1 MRIAQ
6 LFQCVALSFH
16 AKLISFIVFFFIS
29 LSTTEYQALT
39 DLIGVET
46 IEELQKHPTSDSIKT
61 CYTKLMRSP
70 QDAIVKCISDLSVI
84 FNENKED
91 ELLTKVFKH
100 CNHYFPNDIGVL
112 SIFFMNI
119 IQMKPGQAIYL
130 AANVP
135 HAYLSGDC
143 IECMACSDN
152 VIRAGLTPKFKD
164 VETLLEML
172 DFTGKTVE
180 EKFFQSLPIGPY
192 SELFKPPV
200 KDFAVIQVK
209 VPNTVQNYCIEN
221 RAYGS
226 IIIVLKGNASAA
238 YKGRQLFEL
247 KEGSIVFVPAC
258 IKSVGLTFNHPDAD
272 GFIAY
277 QALYN
282 DF

>member
-1 MRIAQ
+1 M
-6 LFQCVALSFH
+6 H
-16 AKLISFIVFFFIS
+16 
-29 LSTTEYQALT
+29 
-39 DLIGVET
+39 
-46 IEELQKHPTSDSIKT
+46 
-61 CYTKLMRSP
+61 SP
-70 QDAIVKCISDLSVI
+70 QDAIVKCIADLTSI
-84 FNENKED
+84 FNEKKED
-91 ELLTKVFKH
+91 ELLTKVFNH

-112 SIFFMNI
+112 SIFFLNI
-119 IQMKPGQAIYL
+119 IEMKPGQAIFL

-152 VIRAGLTPKFKD
+152 VIRAGLTPKHKAVD
-164 VETLLEML
+164 TLLEML
-172 DFTGKTVE
+172 DFTPSTASE
-180 EKFFQSLPIGPY
+180 RFFQPTPCGPY
-192 SELFKPPV
+192 SQLFMPPV
-200 KDFAVIQVK
+200 KDFAVIQVN
-209 VPNTVQNYCIEN
+209 VPGTVQHYCIEN

-238 YKGRQLFEL
+238 FKGEQLFEL

-258 IKSVGLTFNHPDAD
+258 IKSVGLTFNHSSAE

>member
-1 MRIAQ
+1 M
-6 LFQCVALSFH
+6 H
-16 AKLISFIVFFFIS
+16 
-29 LSTTEYQALT
+29 
-39 DLIGVET
+39 
-46 IEELQKHPTSDSIKT
+46 
-61 CYTKLMRSP
+61 SP
-70 QDAIVKCISDLSVI
+70 QASIEKCVSELSAIFSQK
-84 FNENKED
+84 KED
-91 ELLTKVFKH
+91 ELLTKVFDH
-100 CNHYFPNDIGVL
+100 CNRYFPNDIGIL
-112 SIFFMNI
+112 SIFFLNI
-119 IQMKPGQAIYL
+119 VQMRPGQAIFL

-164 VETLLEML
+164 VDTLLEML
-172 DFTGKTVE
+172 DFSGKTADE
-180 EKFFQSLPIGPY
+180 NFFQSTPIGPY

-200 KDFAVIQVK
+200 KDFAVIQIK
-209 VPNTVQNYCIEN
+209 VPASVQNYCIEN
-221 RAYGS
+221 RANGS

-238 YKGRQLFEL
+238 FKGQSLFEL

-258 IKSVGLTFNHPDAD
+258 IKSVGLAFKHSDED

>member
-1 MRIAQ
+1 M
-6 LFQCVALSFH
+6 
-16 AKLISFIVFFFIS
+16 
-29 LSTTEYQALT
+29 
-39 DLIGVET
+39 IGADT
-46 IEELQKHPTSDSIKT
+46 IESLQNQPNNDSIKT

-70 QDAIVKCISDLSVI
+70 QDEIVKCIADLSVI
-84 FNENKED
+84 FKDGKED
-91 ELLTKVFKH
+91 AILTKVFDH

-112 SIFFMNI
+112 SIFFLNI
-119 IQMKPGQAIYL
+119 VQMKPGQAIFL

-172 DFTGKTVE
+172 DFTGSTVE
-180 EKFFQSLPIGPY
+180 EKFFQSTPVGPY

-200 KDFAVIQVK
+200 NDFAVIQVK
-209 VPNTVQNYCIEN
+209 VPKTVQNYCIEN
-221 RAYGS
+221 RANGS

-238 YKGRQLFEL
+238 FKGRELFEL

-258 IKSVGLTFNHPDAD
+258 IKSVGLTFNHSDDD

>member
-1 MRIAQ
+1 MNSR
-6 LFQCVALSFH
+6 
-16 AKLISFIVFFFIS
+16 
-29 LSTTEYQALT
+29 
-39 DLIGVET
+39 
-46 IEELQKHPTSDSIKT
+46 
-61 CYTKLMRSP
+61 
-70 QDAIVKCISDLSVI
+70 QDTIVKCISDLSAI

-100 CNHYFPNDIGVL
+100 CNYYFPNDIGVL
-112 SIFFMNI
+112 SIFFLNI
-119 IQMKPGQAIYL
+119 IQMKPGQAIFL

-164 VETLLEML
+164 VDTLLEML
-172 DFTGKTVE
+172 DFTGKTAA
-180 EKFFQSLPIGPY
+180 EKFFQSIPVGPY

-200 KDFAVIQVK
+200 NDFAVIQVK
-209 VPNTVQNYCIEN
+209 VPNNVQNYCIEN
-221 RAYGS
+221 RSNGS

-238 YKGRQLFEL
+238 FKGCQLFQL

-258 IKSVGLTFNHPDAD
+258 IKSVGLTFNHSDEE

>member
-1 MRIAQ
+1 MI
-6 LFQCVALSFH
+6 
-16 AKLISFIVFFFIS
+16 
-29 LSTTEYQALT
+29 
-39 DLIGVET
+39 DLLGIDT
-46 IEELQKHPTSDSIKT
+46 IEELQKNPNSDSIKT
-61 CYTKLMRSP
+61 VYKKLMHSSEP
-70 QDAIVKCISDLSVI
+70 AVDKCVSELSAIFSQK
-84 FNENKED
+84 KED
-91 ELLTKVFKH
+91 ELLTKVFDH

-112 SIFFMNI
+112 SIFFLNI
-119 IQMKPGQAIYL
+119 VQMSPGQSIFL

-164 VETLLEML
+164 VETLLENL
-172 DFTGKTVE
+172 DYSGKTAQE
-180 EKFFQSLPIGPY
+180 NFFQSIVVGPY

-200 KDFAVIQVK
+200 RDFAVIQVK
-209 VPNTVQNYCIEN
+209 VPATVQNYCIEN
-221 RAYGS
+221 RANGS
-226 IIIVLKGNASAA
+226 IILVLKGNASAA
-238 YKGRQLFEL
+238 FKGQSLFEL

-258 IKSVGLTFNHPDAD
+258 IKSVGLTFKHSDED